1 MEQKYKQ
8 ALTDIECK
16 LGDGIYNKVLLHAV
30 SELKN
35 KTPELTRVFD
45 LAQQGRSRVYCQ
57 GCYWR
62 HFQTISKIISQIDQ
76 EELAEYLGYRFVGAL
91 YKLI

>member
-16 LGDGIYNKVLLHAV
+16 LGDKIFNKVLLHVV

-35 KTPELTRVFD
+35 KTPELTRVFA
-45 LAQQGRSRVYCQ
+45 LAEEGRSKAYCR
-57 GCYWR
+57 GCYR
-62 HFQTISKIISQIDQ
+62 RQFDTIRSIINKVDQ
-76 EELAEYLGYRFVGAL
+76 EELAAYLGQRFVGPL
-91 YKLI
+91 YKLL